1 MEPLR
6 IQHTIRSFPFFQ
18 LSGLAP
24 IVNGLGLADDSYLDT
39 YIPEN
44 GYWMQ
49 HTIHTVRIV
58 ESQQRLLYRIRKN
71 LLEGIN
77 EDDCMNL
84 LAEVDLQQQLISSK
98 KQVTVSQPG
107 PSLDVGLPTP
117 ITPARS
123 SSSIK
128 EVSEKSPRKRLASEV
143 HSAQEFEQ
151 GRPPTTKVHIPNNY
165 YLTSHN
171 ETAGPDVSTTSTPVL
186 PPETVVD
193 EHATSAASDVDSVN
207 VNHGVTSTGS
217 EYLYQNQVYYSPTS
231 PDNTLSSSN
240 HTETPI
246 SGNETS
252 NGAVTYHTH
261 LSHPHLPL
269 KRWPNDYSV
278 AEISSGFHEMDRVVA
293 QTPNMTQRVAFE
305 RVFGSRYVKSTVCRH
320 RGVWKRAS
328 PALRDQ
334 FIALGNDERVLW
346 GEFVRT
352 VEGRQ
357 TAKAPGSRII
367 AAVQP
372 SSHEAI
378 GFSAEAGTEGE
389 LVDVGGGSDGLQGQ
403 GVPVPGHE
411 SSSGAVEQPIMDSLQ
426 NPSVSGED
434 DVKDPDNACEFS
446 TPSDSSRSILG
457 DFVFT
462 KW

>member
-1 MEPLR
+1 
-6 IQHTIRSFPFFQ
+6 
-18 LSGLAP
+18 
-24 IVNGLGLADDSYLDT
+24 
-39 YIPEN
+39 
-44 GYWMQ
+44 MQ

-77 EDDCMNL
+77 EEDCTNL
-84 LAEVDLQQQLISSK
+84 LAEVDMQRQLLSSK

-107 PSLDVGLPTP
+107 PSLDVGLPSP
-117 ITPARS
+117 ITPS
-123 SSSIK
+123 PNIK
-128 EVSEKSPRKRLASEV
+128 EVSEKSPRKRLASDV
-143 HSAQEFEQ
+143 HSAQDFEQ
-151 GRPPTTKVHIPNNY
+151 SSTKVHIPNNY

-193 EHATSAASDVDSVN
+193 EHAASATSDVDPVN
-207 VNHGVTSTGS
+207 VNSAP

-231 PDNTLSSSN
+231 PDNTLSSPN
-240 HTETPI
+240 HAETPI

-252 NGAVTYHTH
+252 NGAVTYHAH
-261 LSHPHLPL
+261 HISHPHLPL

-357 TAKAPGSRII
+357 TAKARLV
-367 AAVQP
+367 ATAQP

-378 GFSAEAGTEGE
+378 AFSAEAGTEGE

-403 GVPVPGHE
+403 GVPE
-411 SSSGAVEQPIMDSLQ
+411 SSSGEEPIMDSLQ
-426 NPSVSGED
+426 NPITAPGED